1 MLVDELKKV
10 NDAIIAPSKPFVRNF
25 EQETE
30 EEKVNQPNRPAAGS
44 KGNVHGFSLKQWTGE
59 MTKEEKEA
67 RMKNPYPKEEKKE
80 TTCTI

>member
-44 KGNVHGFSLKQWTGE
+44 KGNVHGFSL
-59 MTKEEKEA
+59 
-67 RMKNPYPKEEKKE
+67 
-80 TTCTI
+80 